1 MLPELSRRL
10 GKVMSAPSMLGLTLE
25 ERERF
30 IHAVEKAE
38 KFTDLGIKE
47 RSMILRAER
56 EIELLKTMEA
66 KIQKVKLHERQMQC

>member
-1 MLPELSRRL
+1 MLPELSRRI
-10 GKVMSAPSMLGLTLE
+10 GKVMSAPSMLELTPE

-30 IHAVEKAE
+30 VRAVEKAE

-56 EIELLKTMEA
+56 EIELLK
-66 KIQKVKLHERQMQC
+66 KQWKQKYRR

>member
-1 MLPELSRRL
+1 LLPELSRRL

-25 ERERF
+25 EREQF

-47 RSMILRAER
+47 QFMILRAER
-56 EIELLKTMEA
+56 EIELLKKQSNE
-66 KIQKVKLHERQMQC
+66 

>member
-1 MLPELSRRL
+1 MLPELSRRI
-10 GKVMSAPSMLGLTLE
+10 GKVMSAPSMLELTPE

-30 IHAVEKAE
+30 VRAVEKAE

-56 EIELLKTMEA
+56 EIELLKKGVSKWA
-66 KIQKVKLHERQMQC
+66 KS

>member
-10 GKVMSAPSMLGLTLE
+10 GRIMSAPSMLGLTPE

-38 KFTDLGIKE
+38 KFTDLGIE
-47 RSMILRAER
+47 EQFMILRAER
-56 EIELLKTMEA
+56 EIELLKNNGSKNTD
-66 KIQKVKLHERQMQC
+66 I

>member
-30 IHAVEKAE
+30 IHAVEKVE

-56 EIELLKTMEA
+56 EIELLKKNNGSKNTA
-66 KIQKVKLHERQMQC
+66 GQSRFRQT